1 MEDAVGDAVELQRSD
16 VEGAAQG
23 TVERRGGL
31 HPTALEVQLGIAVH
45 GEHLA
50 AQRFQ
55 QARRGQVVAHVG
67 QADPRRN
74 PAMPGAGGEQDGLG
88 HAIGLALLQRVA
100 GLQGL
105 RIAAEHVG
113 VVVHPVA
120 YRVVQR
126 DRLVT
131 RFRRIPPG
139 FFRELHHH
147 GVVTIHEAAGL

>member
-1 MEDAVGDAVELQRSD
+1 M
-16 VEGAAQG
+16 
-23 TVERRGGL
+23 
-31 HPTALEVQLGIAVH
+31 HPTFSRVL
-45 GEHLA
+45 LA
-50 AQRFQ
+50 A
-55 QARRGQVVAHVG
+55 ALAAAGSPAVATEIQLEQG
-67 QADPRRN
+67 WNADPRRN
-74 PAMPGAGGEQDGLG
+74 PAMPSAGGEQDGLG

-113 VVVHPVA
+113 VVAHPVA

-147 GVVTIHEAAGL
+147 RVVTIHEAAGL